1 MANDIKD
8 LDLFVSIHH
17 NASSNKDANRSEI
30 IYQLNNRDAQLLAEC
45 ISNQLEDLGEDIEV
59 KIYSRYNSRGTDYYS
74 VLRHTNAPAVIVEV
88 SFITSE
94 EGLALVDSKEERERN
109 GILIAHGILDYL
121 EIDYTK
127 EVKNTKEVKKDKKVD
142 VKAKE
147 SSALDILLNSINNRK
162 KNKSSLD
169 ILNKILNRD

>member
-1 MANDIKD
+1 MANKIED

-17 NASSNKDANRSEI
+17 NTSSNKNANRSEV
-30 IYQLNNRDAQLLAEC
+30 IYKLNNRDAQLLAEC
-45 ISNQLEDLGEDIEV
+45 ISNQLGELGEDIEV
-59 KIYSRYNSRGTDYYS
+59 KIYSRYNSKGTDYYS

-121 EIDYTK
+121 EIDYSDNAKDVK
-127 EVKNTKEVKKDKKVD
+127 EIKKDTKKVEN
-142 VKAKE
+142 KKTN
-147 SSALDILLNSINNRK
+147 SLDALLNVLNNKKK
-162 KNKSSLD
+162 KNKGLD
-169 ILNKILNRD
+169 ILNSILGRD